1 MSWCKDGS
9 TIKANYLG
17 DEVVGVVQSSRVK
30 YGGTVQ
36 YTVELDEPV
45 QFRWRSQPT
54 KVVLIDADEIIMD
67 FGVIA
72 NAQYI

>member
-36 YTVELDEPV
+36 YTVELDELV

-67 FGVIA
+67 FGVIE
-72 NAQYI
+72 NA

>member
-9 TIKANYLG
+9 TIKADYLG

-36 YTVELDEPV
+36 YAVKLDEPV

-67 FGVIA
+67 FGVIE
-72 NAQYI
+72 NA

>member
-9 TIKANYLG
+9 TIKADYLG

-36 YTVELDEPV
+36 YAVKLDEPV
-45 QFRWRSQPT
+45 KFRWRSQPT
-54 KVVLIDADEIIMD
+54 EVVLIDADEIIMD
-67 FGVIA
+67 FGVIE
-72 NAQYI
+72 NA

>member
-1 MSWCKDGS
+1 MGWCKDGS

-36 YTVELDEPV
+36 YAVKLDEPV

-54 KVVLIDADEIIMD
+54 EVVLIDADEIIMD
-67 FGVIA
+67 FGVIE
-72 NAQYI
+72 NA

>member
-9 TIKANYLG
+9 TIKADYLG

-36 YTVELDEPV
+36 YAVKLDEPV

-54 KVVLIDADEIIMD
+54 EVVLIDADEIIMD
-67 FGVIA
+67 FGVIE
-72 NAQYI
+72 NA